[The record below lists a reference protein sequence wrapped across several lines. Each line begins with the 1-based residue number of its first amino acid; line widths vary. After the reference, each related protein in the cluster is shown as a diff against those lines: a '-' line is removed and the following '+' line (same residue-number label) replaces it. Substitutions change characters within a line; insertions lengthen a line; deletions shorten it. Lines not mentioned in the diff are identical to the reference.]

1 MGQIYM
7 SEPVTRSESK
17 IQELIEH
24 FLEQV
29 REKVYVHY
37 AQSYT
42 GDPDHHPGIFVCL
55 VSCSDDMA
63 RRLKGRIE
71 EIIPQEFADDGYSV
85 NKPKIH

>member
-1 MGQIYM
+1 M
-7 SEPVTRSESK
+7 SEPGTGSESK

-29 REKVYVHY
+29 REKMYVHY

-42 GDPDHHPGIFVCL
+42 GNADHHPGIFVCL

-63 RRLKGRIE
+63 RRLKTRID
-71 EIIPQEFADDGYSV
+71 EIIQEEFAEEGYSV
-85 NKPKIH
+85 NKPQIH